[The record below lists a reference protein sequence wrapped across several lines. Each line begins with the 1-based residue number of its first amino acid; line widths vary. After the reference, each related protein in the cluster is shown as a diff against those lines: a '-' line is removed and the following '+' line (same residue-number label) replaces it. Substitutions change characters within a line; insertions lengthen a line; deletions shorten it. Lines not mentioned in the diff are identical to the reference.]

1 MKCKLAGNIQMIS
14 LDKILALSPF
24 SILRRYEKGNS
35 DFGEGS
41 TKKQK
46 YLSPD
51 VHALIERDVTY
62 K

>member
-1 MKCKLAGNIQMIS
+1 MIS